1 MFCVYDTNARLL
13 IGGMAFMSDD
23 EPDTIAKTFD
33 GLFSI
38 VNIRPRVVRTIQKHS
53 LEKGLARV
61 VSIYPDITHLVD
73 LTKVLV
79 SLRRHLKGLESKQMS
94 ILQLINDLLTERDI
108 MKSKILEERLI
119 LLAAND
125 NERVMTQLL
134 ENS

>member
-1 MFCVYDTNARLL
+1 
-13 IGGMAFMSDD
+13 
-23 EPDTIAKTFD
+23 
-33 GLFSI
+33 
-38 VNIRPRVVRTIQKHS
+38 
-53 LEKGLARV
+53 
-61 VSIYPDITHLVD
+61 LVD

>member
-1 MFCVYDTNARLL
+1 M
-13 IGGMAFMSDD
+13 
-23 EPDTIAKTFD
+23 
-33 GLFSI
+33 
-38 VNIRPRVVRTIQKHS
+38 
-53 LEKGLARV
+53 
-61 VSIYPDITHLVD
+61 VD

>member
-61 VSIYPDITHLVD
+61 V
-73 LTKVLV
+73 
-79 SLRRHLKGLESKQMS
+79 
-94 ILQLINDLLTERDI
+94 
-108 MKSKILEERLI
+108 
-119 LLAAND
+119 
-125 NERVMTQLL
+125 
-134 ENS
+134 

>member
-1 MFCVYDTNARLL
+1 
-13 IGGMAFMSDD
+13 
-23 EPDTIAKTFD
+23 
-33 GLFSI
+33 
-38 VNIRPRVVRTIQKHS
+38 
-53 LEKGLARV
+53 
-61 VSIYPDITHLVD
+61 
-73 LTKVLV
+73 
-79 SLRRHLKGLESKQMS
+79 MS